1 MEVTLIN
8 EQSPRERTLKQK
20 VDFVIKYQRGV
31 IVLHAINFLVKITF
45 YSMFTNIT
53 IISRVYFNL
62 VDLDQYS
69 SIISSIL
76 FGSLLGIGYLLS
88 PITGFLTDT
97 YFGRYKV
104 LVWSTWGMFITT
116 IGYSLVGIVSIYND
130 CVSEHLTSLEDN
142 IADMVCG
149 EGARSVSTVFL
160 TLILLCMFVFNVFYS
175 GYHANLCI
183 YGAELLED
191 ANEAQKHYYF
201 HLYHFIGVLAALI
214 AGLFVVPFAYQI
226 FPGSV
231 TIYIMVPPSSLAV
244 ILVLLRYFKKDFDEN
259 TVRLNPIIQI
269 SRTTRYAIARASKE
283 KELFTLN
290 SVRVPTSV
298 LDYGKESFGG
308 KYTVEWIQEVKTFY
322 RLIAV
327 FLSFMWFFA
336 IRATTYSIFIQ
347 MGLHMEW
354 PGNTD
359 KKINRILVIT
369 LIFQFGNIV
378 SLPLIFILNTIVYQ
392 YFRRWYPSML
402 TGIGIGLGCG
412 LFTLFLAIFIELARS
427 ELSNC
432 DNNYILSI
440 YYGSRVPIFAILPLY
455 IVLGLGDSFAY
466 ATIREFTFAQSPS
479 SMRSLIYGCLQ
490 GSRGFGTI
498 VSLIL
503 IVLAQINGTCRC
515 NDLNN
520 AECPSLLGQNLG
532 GNCWYY
538 TNCPGKSNAVF
549 LYLLFTLLTLVFLVL
564 YVIAAVNYKK
574 RLTNFSI
581 DEELKNSSAFH
592 HAYKLFTR
600 N

>member
-1 MEVTLIN
+1 M
-8 EQSPRERTLKQK
+8 
-20 VDFVIKYQRGV
+20 
-31 IVLHAINFLVKITF
+31 LHAINFLVKITF

-62 VDLDQYS
+62 VNLDRYS
-69 SIISSIL
+69 SILSSII

-104 LVWSTWGMFITT
+104 LVGCTWVMFIAT

-130 CVSEHLTSLEDN
+130 CVSEYLSSLKTNKAENSLCDPEDRT
-142 IADMVCG
+142 A
-149 EGARSVSTVFL
+149 STVFL
-160 TLILLCMFVFNVFYS
+160 TLILICIFVFNVFYS
-175 GYHANLCI
+175 GYHANLCL

-191 ANEAQKHYYF
+191 ANETQKHYYF

-226 FPGSV
+226 FPGGV
-231 TIYIMVPPSSLAV
+231 AIYIMVPPSSLAV
-244 ILVLLRYFKKDFDEN
+244 ILVLLRCFKKDFDES

-283 KELFTLN
+283 KALFTFN
-290 SVRVPTSV
+290 SVKVPTSV

-322 RLIAV
+322 RLLAV

-336 IRATTYSIFIQ
+336 IRATTYSIFIT
-347 MGLHMEW
+347 MGLNMQW

-359 KKINRILVIT
+359 EKISRILVIT
-369 LIFQFGNIV
+369 LVFQFGNIV
-378 SLPLIFILNTIVYQ
+378 SLPLIFILNTIVYK

-412 LFTLFLAIFIELARS
+412 LFTLFLVIFIELARS
-427 ELSNC
+427 EFSNC

-440 YYGSRVPIFAILPLY
+440 YYGSYVPIFAIIPLY

-479 SMRSLIYGCLQ
+479 SMRSLIYGSLQ
-490 GSRGFGTI
+490 GSRGFGTVI
-498 VSLIL
+498 SLIL
-503 IVLAQINGTCRC
+503 IVLAQTNESCRC
-515 NDLNN
+515 NDINY
-520 AECPSLLGQNLG
+520 ADCPSLLDQNLG
-532 GNCWYY
+532 ESCWYY

-549 LYLLFTLLTLVFLVL
+549 LYLTFTLLTLVFLVL
-564 YVIAAVNYKK
+564 YVLAAVNYKK
-574 RLTNFSI
+574 RLANFSI

-592 HAYKLFTR
+592 HAYKLFTK